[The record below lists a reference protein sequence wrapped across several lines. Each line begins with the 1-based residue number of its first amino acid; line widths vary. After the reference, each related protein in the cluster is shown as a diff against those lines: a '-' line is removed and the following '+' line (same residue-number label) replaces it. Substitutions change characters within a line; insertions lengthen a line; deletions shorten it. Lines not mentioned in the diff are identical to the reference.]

1 MGMKIPLTMDDGPN
15 SAPHNG
21 QLGASTSVGATSSSS
36 VKTNNNED
44 NNPRTQ
50 YSIPGILHYIQ
61 HEWARF
67 EMERS
72 QWDVERAE
80 FSTRSVLKTRN
91 CFVRKQNLIF
101 VDPGGGG
108 RDERDQF
115 LGFEPQSD
123 FLVGALD
130 GVRSVHD
137 VPADLDAEVSED
149 GARFRVSG
157 VGLAQH
163 DAAGLD
169 HVQTFPDHADNG
181 AGCHVLDQSRE
192 KL

>member
-1 MGMKIPLTMDDGPN
+1 MKIPLTMDDGPN

-80 FSTRSVLKTRN
+80 LQVYFDFPSPFQTLTRVGRAFRYFNAIVFLNRRLRRRCSPLTPTVERFLTR
-91 CFVRKQNLIF
+91 CTRT
-101 VDPGGGG
+101 
-108 RDERDQF
+108 
-115 LGFEPQSD
+115 
-123 FLVGALD
+123 
-130 GVRSVHD
+130 
-137 VPADLDAEVSED
+137 
-149 GARFRVSG
+149 RFRLSV
-157 VGLAQH
+157 
-163 DAAGLD
+163 
-169 HVQTFPDHADNG
+169 TF
-181 AGCHVLDQSRE
+181 VFSVY
-192 KL
+192 